1 MAADKYSASIIEDT
15 ILSRVLVLL
24 SQRHNIDPKQIRY
37 DTPVTHELGLYS
49 LDLIELMMD
58 LEKEYNIKIPDV
70 PQEPIQTVGNFIEL
84 IAKHMQR

>member
-1 MAADKYSASIIEDT
+1 MTADKYSASITKDT
-15 ILSRVLVLL
+15 ILSRVQVLL

-37 DTPVTHELGLYS
+37 DTSVTHELGLYS

>member
-1 MAADKYSASIIEDT
+1 MTADKYSASIIKDT
-15 ILSRVLVLL
+15 ILSRVQVLL

-37 DTPVTHELGLYS
+37 DTSVTHELGLYS

>member
-1 MAADKYSASIIEDT
+1 MAADKYSASIIGDT
-15 ILSRVLVLL
+15 ILSRVRVLL

-37 DTPVTHELGLYS
+37 DTHVTHELGLYS

-70 PQEPIQTVGNFIEL
+70 PQEPIQTVGDFIEL

>member
-1 MAADKYSASIIEDT
+1 MAADKYSASIIKDT
-15 ILSRVLVLL
+15 ILSRVQVLL
-24 SQRHNIDPKQIRY
+24 SQRHNIDPKQIIY
-37 DTPVTHELGLYS
+37 DTPITHELGLYS